1 MVAMKALTLGISAAL
16 AGCAASPVVPPAPA
30 SEPLAPR
37 ERPEVREEVV
47 HEIPVNGLRIRFWG
61 NEVPDGVRASF
72 GVTRMDVVF
81 GDGQAVPFQ
90 PTGSLYFSDWRFD
103 ILSPDQAH
111 VLLLQDRYGPYHVVR
126 VEALAEYLQ
135 GAEPAHSF
143 GYANPEGSAW
153 IHEAGRWIDSKT
165 VAYRA
170 GLTTQQDFEFWLGA
184 EAPEP

>member
-1 MVAMKALTLGISAAL
+1 MATMKPIVFGISAAL
-16 AGCAASPVVPPAPA
+16 LGCSSGQVVPPDPV

-37 ERPEVREEVV
+37 ERPVVRDEVV
-47 HEIPVNGLRIRFWG
+47 HEIRVEGIQIRFWG
-61 NEVPDGVRASF
+61 NQVPDGIRASF

-81 GDGQAVPFQ
+81 EGDRVVPFR

-103 ILSPDQAH
+103 ILSPDDTH

-126 VEALAEYLQ
+126 VDSLSEYLQ
-135 GAEPAHSF
+135 GAEPAFSF

-153 IHEAGRWIDSKT
+153 IHEAGRWIDSTT

-170 GLTTQQDFEFWLGA
+170 GLTTQQDFEFRLEA
-184 EAPEP
+184 EPPVP